1 MIVNFNLNYQKW
13 NIVVFTL
20 RLELIREHNLL
31 KCSHFRCHK
40 HECLISQP
48 DHKFIRRMLLL
59 QIVTE
64 SNLHLRLTEFCF
76 GYSVHT
82 ERYVIELSPKEEI
95 AVHWNQN
102 KPVQRNGNL
111 VNRKIDF
118 CNAMRNVT
126 RDPTNNVFELRDK
139 EFIWNPLQ
147 KADCRK
153 QFRLKSVFSLWNF
166 RFLSRL
172 EWVGFANRHK

>member
-20 RLELIREHNLL
+20 RLELIREQNLL
-31 KCSHFRCHK
+31 KCSHFECHK

-76 GYSVHT
+76 GYSVHI
-82 ERYVIELSPKEEI
+82 ERYVMKSLNWALEKKLQFIETKI
-95 AVHWNQN
+95 
-102 KPVQRNGNL
+102 
-111 VNRKIDF
+111 NR
-118 CNAMRNVT
+118 
-126 RDPTNNVFELRDK
+126 
-139 EFIWNPLQ
+139 
-147 KADCRK
+147 
-153 QFRLKSVFSLWNF
+153 FR
-166 RFLSRL
+166 
-172 EWVGFANRHK
+172 ETAI